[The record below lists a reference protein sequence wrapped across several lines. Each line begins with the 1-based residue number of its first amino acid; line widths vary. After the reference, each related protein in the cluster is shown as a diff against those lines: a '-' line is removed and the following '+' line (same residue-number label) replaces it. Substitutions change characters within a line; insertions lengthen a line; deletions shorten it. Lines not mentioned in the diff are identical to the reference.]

1 MFAVTNTLVSLLGIM
16 VVNFYNIR
24 LKIFYIFE
32 VIILLKYKLDSL
44 KKTCNVRVGQIFE
57 FV

>member
-1 MFAVTNTLVSLLGIM
+1 M